1 MRIRHWRWARR
12 AVQALSLLA
21 FTLAVVY
28 TLRDAPTIV
37 TAATAM
43 RLDPLTAST
52 AMIAARRWLPRLLPA
67 FLLLALSLV
76 VGRAWCGWLCPVGTL
91 IDWFSPAA
99 WRSPSPRPSPRTAGE
114 RGQGSSGR
122 GRRAKYGLLFVI
134 LFAALWGNLTLLV
147 LDPLTLFIRGVGTL
161 VLPGLTWLVTQ
172 AEVWL
177 YRFPALRGT
186 LMSADRA
193 LRGTLLS
200 YEQPYYGGVLLAV
213 LLGGILAFGLVARR
227 AWCRYLCPLGGL
239 YSLTSRASWLKRR
252 VSTSCVQCG
261 ACTSVCPMG
270 TIDPTRGYASD
281 SGECILCLNCA
292 EACPKGAITFGGVP
306 GVDRGY
312 AYDPSRR
319 QLLGALGV
327 SLAGLALLKIAPANH
342 HPDVHRLRPPGV
354 DEAHLLSSCL
364 RCGAC
369 LRVCPTHGLQP
380 SLTEAGLEGLWTPIL
395 VPRLGP
401 CDFSCTAC
409 GDICPTGAISQRCRC
424 PKNG

>member
-1 MRIRHWRWARR
+1 
-12 AVQALSLLA
+12 
-21 FTLAVVY
+21 
-28 TLRDAPTIV
+28 
-37 TAATAM
+37 
-43 RLDPLTAST
+43 
-52 AMIAARRWLPRLLPA
+52 
-67 FLLLALSLV
+67 
-76 VGRAWCGWLCPVGTL
+76 
-91 IDWFSPAA
+91 
-99 WRSPSPRPSPRTAGE
+99 
-114 RGQGSSGR
+114 
-122 GRRAKYGLLFVI
+122 
-134 LFAALWGNLTLLV
+134 
-147 LDPLTLFIRGVGTL
+147 
-161 VLPGLTWLVTQ
+161 
-172 AEVWL
+172 
-177 YRFPALRGT
+177 
-186 LMSADRA
+186 MSADRA

-200 YEQPYYGGVLLAV
+200 YEQPYYGGVLLAA

-270 TIDPTRGYASD
+270 TIDPSRGYASD

-306 GVDRGY
+306 GIDRGY
-312 AYDPSRR
+312 AYDPARR

-395 VPRLGP
+395 TPRLGP

-409 GDICPTGAISQRCRC
+409 GDICPTGAIPALPLADKRLTVIGNAYVDPARCISWSGRAPCIVCQEMCPLPQKAITLEAVQARDPSGGMHELQAPVVDHERC
-424 PKNG
+424 IGCGLCESKCPVNSEAAIRVIVDPLG